1 MKLPDGCH
9 RFVAAALLAACS
21 TACAQRAAPG
31 EEIEPLLAPR
41 LRRPVALALLDN
53 DRWLFVANQRSG
65 SVSVVD
71 PALNKVAAE
80 FAVGRRLSDLV
91 ALHDGRHLVAADE
104 AAGQLIL
111 LRWRDDTL
119 SEEGRLDV
127 PAAPVSLELS
137 ADGKLLVVASLWAH
151 RVALVEV
158 SFGEEGAE
166 GWRLA
171 KVIEM
176 PFAPG
181 KMCFLERDSRL
192 AVADAFGGR
201 LGLVDVARGRLLSV
215 RELPGHNF
223 RGLTM
228 TADGRWLLVAQQ
240 AISRLAR
247 ADREDIHWG
256 TLLRNNLRWLS
267 PEYVAGEHA
276 DLLAASRLEFL
287 GGTGNGAADPGEVVA
302 LSDGRIAIAVSG
314 IDAVLL
320 GRVGALGYQR
330 VAVGRRPTALAAGS
344 DGKRIYVAN
353 TLADSISVIDVSE
366 GRAVAE
372 ISLGPQPEL
381 SLADRGELLFYA
393 GRLSHDGWMSCHS
406 CHPNGHTNNQL
417 VDNLSDGSY
426 GDPKR
431 VLTLLGARDTGPWA
445 WNGGISDIER
455 QVRVSIASTMQGP
468 EPTDE
473 QVASLAAFVRSLEP
487 PPRVESSAGG
497 TVEAGHRL
505 FDELDCRHC
514 HAPPSFT
521 SAGAFDVGTRDEN
534 GRREFNPP
542 SLRGVGQRDRYFHDN
557 RAESLADV
565 FREHRHSLPRK
576 LSEEE
581 SEALVHFLRSL

>member
-1 MKLPDGCH
+1 MQHRKRVRQRPLPDGCH
-9 RFVAAALLAACS
+9 LFVAAALLAVCS

-31 EEIEPLLAPR
+31 EEIEPSLAPR

-71 PALNKVAAE
+71 PAMNKVAAE

-111 LRWRDDTL
+111 LRWRDGTL

-137 ADGKLLVVASLWAH
+137 ADGKLLVVASRWAH

-158 SFGEEGAE
+158 SFGEEGTD

-171 KVIEM
+171 KVVAIK
-176 PFAPG
+176 FAPG
-181 KMCFLERDSRL
+181 KMCFLERDSKL

-201 LGLVDVARGRLLSV
+201 LGLVDVERGRLLSV
-215 RELPGHNF
+215 RELPGHNL
-223 RGLTM
+223 RGLTL

-287 GGTGNGAADPGEVVA
+287 GGTGNGAADPGEVVV
-302 LSDGRIAIAVSG
+302 LSGGRIAIAVSG

-320 GRVGALGYQR
+320 GRAGALGYQR

-372 ISLGPQPEL
+372 IPLGPQPEL
-381 SLADRGELLFYA
+381 SLVDRGELL
-393 GRLSHDGWMSCHS
+393 
-406 CHPNGHTNNQL
+406 
-417 VDNLSDGSY
+417 
-426 GDPKR
+426 
-431 VLTLLGARDTGPWA
+431 
-445 WNGGISDIER
+445 
-455 QVRVSIASTMQGP
+455 
-468 EPTDE
+468 DE
-473 QVASLAAFVRSLEP
+473 QCLSLKARSML
-487 PPRVESSAGG
+487 
-497 TVEAGHRL
+497 
-505 FDELDCRHC
+505 LD
-514 HAPPSFT
+514 
-521 SAGAFDVGTRDEN
+521 G
-534 GRREFNPP
+534 
-542 SLRGVGQRDRYFHDN
+542 
-557 RAESLADV
+557 
-565 FREHRHSLPRK
+565 
-576 LSEEE
+576 
-581 SEALVHFLRSL
+581 